1 MSSTEIVEV
10 QRSDLVSSFVGDTA
24 KKTEECIKKAFGK
37 IMFIDEAYTLTSKS
51 EKDYGKEAVE
61 TIMRYMLPSEKNLQ
75 HPVFIFA
82 GYSSNMD
89 EFLNLNRGLHRRIKQ
104 RFVFKD
110 YSPNELSKIVVS
122 KLLKNKARF
131 PYGIEEMIADCF
143 VAIPL
148 TVRADFNA
156 SLCQD
161 LIDNVVAQ
169 QEARLTLN
177 ATYMDVIKYTRED
190 FKEGVSILLSKF
202 KRKTSSTLDRAT
214 QTSEVLLNIPGV
226 GIVHGSPF

>member
-1 MSSTEIVEV
+1 
-10 QRSDLVSSFVGDTA
+10 
-24 KKTEECIKKAFGK
+24 
-37 IMFIDEAYTLTSKS
+37 
-51 EKDYGKEAVE
+51 
-61 TIMRYMLPSEKNLQ
+61 
-75 HPVFIFA
+75 
-82 GYSSNMD
+82 
-89 EFLNLNRGLHRRIKQ
+89 
-104 RFVFKD
+104 
-110 YSPNELSKIVVS
+110 
-122 KLLKNKARF
+122 
-131 PYGIEEMIADCF
+131 MIADCF